1 MKKVL
6 KVLGYTLGSLLLIVL
21 LFAAYIQF
29 APLPVY
35 EVKAPDLHIQ
45 PDSVRIA
52 EGGRIVMTMCA
63 ECHRGDDGQLSGKL
77 WADDAI
83 FGKLWSANLSQH
95 PEAGIGKYTDGELAY
110 MIRTGVKRD
119 GHFAGPFM
127 AHPLMADEDVAA
139 IIAFLRSDA
148 PAVQPI
154 DQRPPAPEYYFV
166 GKLAY
171 KLIFKPLPYPAGPIH
186 PPPASDQI
194 AWGKYLA
201 TSKWQCYRCHS
212 ASFET
217 NDDLVPEKSTGFFAG
232 GNPLADPD
240 KVIVPSAN
248 LTPDPETG
256 IGNWTQA
263 QFMEAIRSRKR
274 PDGTSVRLPMPP
286 LTALSDAELMAIWAY
301 LRTIPAVKS
310 PARAPS

>member
-6 KVLGYTLGSLLLIVL
+6 KVLGYTLGSLLLVVL

-29 APLPVY
+29 TPLPVY
-35 EVKAPDLHIQ
+35 EVQAPDLHIQ
-45 PDSVRIA
+45 PDSALIA

-63 ECHRGDDGQLSGKL
+63 ECHRSEDGQLGGKL
-77 WADDAI
+77 WADDDL
-83 FGKLWSANLSQH
+83 FGKLWSANLSKH
-95 PEAGIGKYTDGELAY
+95 PESGIGRYTDGELAY

-119 GHFAGPFM
+119 GHYAGPFM
-127 AHPLMADEDVAA
+127 AHPLMADEDIAA
-139 IIAFLRSDA
+139 IIAFLRSDL

-154 DQRPPAPEYYFV
+154 DRRPPPPEYHFV
-166 GKLAY
+166 GKLVY
-171 KLIFKPLPYPAGPIH
+171 KLIFKPLPYPSGPVH

-201 TSKWQCYRCHS
+201 TDKWQCYRCHS

-217 NDDLVPEKSTGFFAG
+217 NDDLNPEKSVGFFAG
-232 GNPLADPD
+232 GNPMPDPD
-240 KVIVPSAN
+240 HNTILTAN

-286 LTALSDAELMAIWAY
+286 LTALTDAELNAIWAY

-310 PARAPS
+310 PAAQKP